1 MSRQFPTPLFGR
13 AADAD
18 DNIGLQRLGTRRG
31 VFVLGEHMQQ
41 LQNLIS
47 RLYPGWP
54 PALEGHRVQ
63 IHLADDA
70 QRWLHIETDE
80 GGGLDSPVKPRAVH
94 HLHVSGEFTGPDG
107 SPRRPVALLSVF
119 APTGWVTDEWGSLAF
134 TRECVPFSY
143 VLTAFN
149 PDDDGAASMRRIW
162 TRAPDT
168 GRLIRYRSDLAVGLA
183 MLREWD
189 REIGRRWQP

>member
-1 MSRQFPTPLFGR
+1 
-13 AADAD
+13 
-18 DNIGLQRLGTRRG
+18 
-31 VFVLGEHMQQ
+31 MQH
-41 LQNLIS
+41 LHNLIV

-54 PALEGHRVQ
+54 GALKGHRVQ

-134 TRECVPFSY
+134 TRECVPFLY
-143 VLTAFN
+143 ALTAFG
-149 PDDDGAASMRRIW
+149 PADDAASMQRIW
-162 TRAPDT
+162 TRALS
-168 GRLIRYRSDLAVGLA
+168 GRLVCHRSQVAAGLR
-183 MLREWD
+183 MVREWD
-189 REIGRRWQP
+189 EQIGRQWRP